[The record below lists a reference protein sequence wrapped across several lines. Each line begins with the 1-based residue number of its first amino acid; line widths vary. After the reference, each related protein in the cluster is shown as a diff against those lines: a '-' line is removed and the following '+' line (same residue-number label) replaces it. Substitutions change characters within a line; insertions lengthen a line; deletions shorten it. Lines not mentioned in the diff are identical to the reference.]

1 VNDFARD
8 PVIEALALLIRDRV
22 DRGYSQV
29 RQSRERLIQS
39 LWFYDAYQVPLTEFP
54 LLKVYRRD
62 LSFQAQDV
70 RTSSVVVNFAFANA
84 DIEAMPGLL
93 YWVANETVRAV
104 GTWRVE
110 HSGLATISP
119 SIQANAVTSKFPGDT
134 LVYEM
139 EMNLQ
144 IQN

>member
-1 VNDFARD
+1 MNDFARD
-8 PVIEALALLIRDRV
+8 PVVEALARLIRDRI
-22 DRGYSQV
+22 DRAYAEA
-29 RQSRERLIQS
+29 RRSRERLIQS
-39 LWFYDAYQVPLTEFP
+39 VWFYDAYQIPLTEFP
-54 LLKVYRRD
+54 VLKVYRRD
-62 LSFQAQDV
+62 LNFQAQDV
-70 RTSSVVVNFAFANA
+70 RSSSIIISFAFANA

-93 YWVANETVRAV
+93 YWVANETVRAI
-104 GTWRVE
+104 GSWRVE
-110 HSGLATISP
+110 HSALASISP